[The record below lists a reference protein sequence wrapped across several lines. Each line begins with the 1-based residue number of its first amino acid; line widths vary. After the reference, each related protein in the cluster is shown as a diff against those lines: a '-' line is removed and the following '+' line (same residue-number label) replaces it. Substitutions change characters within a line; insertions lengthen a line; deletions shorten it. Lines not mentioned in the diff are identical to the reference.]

1 MLALERM
8 MNMRHVID
16 NLKIIKM
23 ILEARKSSK
32 EQSLQKKKYRQK
44 NRKKKK
50 EKEKA
55 SRKSQ

>member
-8 MNMRHVID
+8 MNKRNVID
-16 NLKIIKM
+16 DLKIKL
-23 ILEARKSSK
+23 ILEARKSSEK
-32 EQSLQKKKYRQK
+32 AKACEKNWQKKQ
-44 NRKKKK
+44 K